1 MSSNEKKAAKGAP
14 AEAEGAEASEL
25 SAEELESVAGG
36 FNPQPDPP
44 KVALSESSRVEY
56 EKLVPAVNVLINTNV
71 TKI

>member
-1 MSSNEKKAAKGAP
+1 MTETKKPTNDQAKTTTNE
-14 AEAEGAEASEL
+14 ELSEL

-44 KVALSESSRVEY
+44 RTSFSVSTQVEY

-71 TKI
+71 EKI

>member
-1 MSSNEKKAAKGAP
+1 MTETKKPTDDQAKTTTNE
-14 AEAEGAEASEL
+14 EL

-44 KVALSESSRVEY
+44 RASLNVSTQVEY

-71 TKI
+71 QKI

>member
-1 MSSNEKKAAKGAP
+1 MSSNEKKAAKVAP
-14 AEAEGAEASEL
+14 ATAKPAEASEL

-44 KVALSESSRVEY
+44 KEASRVEY

-71 TKI
+71 QKI